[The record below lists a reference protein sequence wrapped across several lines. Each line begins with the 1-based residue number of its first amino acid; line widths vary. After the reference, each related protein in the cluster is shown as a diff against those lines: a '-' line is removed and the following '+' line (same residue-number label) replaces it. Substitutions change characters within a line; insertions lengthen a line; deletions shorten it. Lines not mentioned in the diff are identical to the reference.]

1 MWLGIDVGGSK
12 LALALADGAN
22 APLRASRRQ
31 AWTPSG
37 DAARDVALLVAEARR
52 LLDGEGGAAL
62 RALGVCAPGPLD
74 SQAGIVHGP
83 PNLPG
88 WRDVPLV
95 SWLEREFGCA
105 VALENDANAAA
116 LAEWQARTPRPAS
129 LVYLT
134 LSTGVGAGLVLD
146 GRLYRGAHDLAGE
159 VGHAPIVWDGEL
171 CACGLRGCLEAYVG
185 GAAWTRRLR
194 AIAPDTGRVA
204 ALAGGPGAVRPEH
217 VVLAAREGDAF
228 ARAELERWN
237 EHLSH
242 ALVAIAFAYAPEVIS
257 LGTIASAAG
266 EALCLAPLRS
276 RLAARVWPRLAGAVR
291 LELRALGEDLPFRA
305 ALAVA
310 ERAASERQGR

>member
-12 LALALADGAN
+12 LAFALADGPG
-22 APLRASRRQ
+22 APLRGTRRL

-37 DAARDVALLVAEARR
+37 DAARDVDRIVAEARG
-52 LLDGEGGAAL
+52 LLHAEGGGAPG
-62 RALGVCAPGPLD
+62 ALGVCAPGPLD
-74 SQAGIVHGP
+74 SRKGVVQGP

-95 SWLEREFGCA
+95 AWLAREFGCP

-116 LAEWQARTPRPAS
+116 LAEWQARTPRPGS

-146 GRLYRGAHDLAGE
+146 GRLYRGARDLAGE
-159 VGHAPIVWDGEL
+159 VGHAPVVWDGDP
-171 CACGLRGCLEAYVG
+171 CACGLRGCLEASVG

-194 AIAPDTGRVA
+194 AIAPERGRVA
-204 ALAGGPGAVRPEH
+204 ALAGGRGAVDPSH
-217 VVLAAREGDAF
+217 VVAAAREGDAF
-228 ARAELERWN
+228 ALAELERWN
-237 EHLSH
+237 EHLAR
-242 ALVAIAFAYAPEVIS
+242 ALVAVAFAYAPDVIS

-266 EALCLAPLRS
+266 EALCLAPLREK
-276 RLAARVWPRLAGAVR
+276 LAARTWPRLAGAVR
-291 LELRALGEDLPFRA
+291 LELRALGDALPFRA

-310 ERAASERQGR
+310 ERAAACA

>member
-1 MWLGIDVGGSK
+1 MRLGIDVGASK
-12 LALALADGAN
+12 LALALADGPG
-22 APLRASRRQ
+22 APLRASCRLD
-31 AWTPSG
+31 WTPSG
-37 DAARDVALLVAEARR
+37 DAARDVGLLVAEARR
-52 LLDGEGGAAL
+52 LLSAQPGGAVP

-74 SQAGIVHGP
+74 SRAGVVQGP

-88 WRDVPLV
+88 WRDMRLV
-95 SWLEREFGCA
+95 DWLAREFGCA

-116 LAEWQARTPRPAS
+116 LAEWQARAPRPGS

-146 GRLYRGAHDLAGE
+146 GRLYRGARDLAGE
-159 VGHAPIVWDGEL
+159 IGHAPVVWDGEP

-194 AIAPDTGRVA
+194 ARAPEGGRVA
-204 ALAGGPGAVRPEH
+204 ALAGGRSAIGPPH
-217 VVLAAREGDAF
+217 VVAAAREGDAF
-228 ARAELERWN
+228 ALAELDRWN
-237 EHLSH
+237 EHLAR

-266 EALCLAPLRS
+266 EALCIEPLRK
-276 RLAARVWPRLAGAVR
+276 RFAARVWPRLAAAVR
-291 LELRALGEDLPFRA
+291 IEARALGEELRYRA

-310 ERAASERQGR
+310 ERAAGEAR